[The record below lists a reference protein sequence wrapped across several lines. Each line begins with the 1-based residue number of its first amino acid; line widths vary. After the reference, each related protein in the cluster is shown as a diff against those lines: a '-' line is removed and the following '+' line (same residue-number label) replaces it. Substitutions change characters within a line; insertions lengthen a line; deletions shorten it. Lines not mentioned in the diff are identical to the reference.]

1 MRPYATYWCNNG
13 VKSFLVGCLYY
24 PCSLG
29 LTFYQQWF
37 IKEEFHFPLF
47 IVLCHYLLKFAVAS
61 CYRASYSR
69 IYAKDRILLKWP
81 QYAIAAGVTGIAASL
96 DIGLSNCS
104 FEYTTISL
112 YTMGKSSSIIFM
124 LIAAVVLSLESC
136 NWSTCSVV
144 GSISFGLF
152 LFHFKATQFAWTGF
166 LLVQLAS
173 VCGGIRWAASQKLMQ
188 KRSLG
193 MSNPLDMIYHVQ
205 PWMIIGIVP
214 LFLVFEG
221 EKSKGLA
228 LLSSTSFGSKVSNIL
243 RLLGLIAGGGTLAV
257 MMEILEYALVF
268 YTSSLT
274 LGICAIGKARFK
286 LFKKQVVHKIHC
298 WHLQELV
305 TLSLAYCYKGDQ
317 ISWIN
322 ALGLTF
328 CMAGSIAHFVIRTRR
343 VVSVEKTNTTYCQ
356 LRQESTNDS
365 SSDSDTL

>member
-1 MRPYATYWCNNG
+1 MRPYATCWYNNG

-69 IYAKDRILLKWP
+69 VYAKDRILLKWP
-81 QYAIAAGVTGIAASL
+81 HYAIAAGITGIAASL

-112 YTMGKSSSIIFM
+112 YTMGKSSSIVFM
-124 LIAAVVLSLESC
+124 LIAAVALSLESC

-214 LFLVFEG
+214 LFLVFEA
-221 EKSKGLA
+221 KGLA
-228 LLSSTSFGSKVSNIL
+228 LLSSTSFGSKASNVL

-274 LGICAIGKARFK
+274 LG
-286 LFKKQVVHKIHC
+286 
-298 WHLQELV
+298 ELV

-322 ALGLTF
+322 ALGLAI
-328 CMAGSIAHFVIRTRR
+328 CMAGSVAHFVIRTRR